1 MHKMFYNYL
10 INFLKKVIKE
20 LNYKDTN
27 ESNSITQTLNL
38 MSLK

>member
-10 INFLKKVIKE
+10 INLSKKVIKE
-20 LNYKDTN
+20 LNYKDKY